1 MLDEKLK
8 DKFKSYLL
16 EKKRSHYTVLAYTKD
31 LEQFFDFLREN
42 QIKDVKKIKKE
53 TIEAFLS
60 SLFKKKFLPKTVSR
74 KINTLKT
81 FFRFLVNELKVI
93 PTSPAAEITHP
104 RIPSKGPRFL
114 SRLEYGALRDAVRDN
129 PRTYAVIELMLQTGL
144 RIGEVARLRL
154 KDYKG
159 KQLYIQAFESHDA
172 RTIPLNKNA
181 QKALETYL
189 KTRPE
194 GNSNAL
200 FLTRKGTSLS
210 IRNIRASI
218 NRAFAKAGIENATV
232 SDIRHTFIAQQ
243 LLQGTPVIVVSRI
256 VGHKRTET
264 TSRYL
269 DYLKNY
275 DFQPKHLS
283 EL

>member
-8 DKFKSYLL
+8 DKFKDYLL
-16 EKKRSHYTVLAYTKD
+16 EKKRSRYTILAYSKD
-31 LEQFFDFLREN
+31 LDQFFEFLKEN
-42 QIKDVKKIKKE
+42 NIKDIKEVKRE
-53 TIEAFLS
+53 TVEAFLR
-60 SLFKKKFLPKTVSR
+60 SLFKRKFLPKTVSR

-93 PTSPAAEITHP
+93 PASPAAEITHP

-129 PRTYAVIELMLQTGL
+129 PRTYAVVELMLQTGL

-154 KDYKG
+154 EDYKG
-159 KQLYIQAFESHDA
+159 KQLYVRAFESHEA

-181 QKALETYL
+181 QRALEEYL
-189 KTRPE
+189 KIRPKSDNE
-194 GNSNAL
+194 AL
-200 FLTRKGTSLS
+200 FLTRKGTPLS